1 MIDIGKIGKSR
12 RIFSDGVMQRHSIFT
27 KNKAR
32 QDKAKIKNIV
42 RQHFEAIRI
51 NIDGEEEKEKKA
63 RQLSWQESWPPFYI

>member
-12 RIFSDGVMQRHSIFT
+12 RIFSDGVKAFDFT

-32 QDKAKIKNIV
+32 QGKAKIKNIV

-51 NIDGEEEKEKKA
+51 NIDGEEEE
-63 RQLSWQESWPPFYI
+63 